1 MIILD
6 TNVLS
11 EVTRQAPDSSVLAW
25 MDAVRVEEL
34 ATTAITVAELL
45 YGVTRLPDGNRK
57 SSLTA
62 AVHGLMTDDFQG
74 RIETFDMSA
83 AVQYSAV
90 VHEREALG
98 RPISTADAQIAA
110 ICRAREATL
119 ATRNIKDFEDTG
131 IELLN
136 PWHGC

>member
-11 EVTRQAPDSSVLAW
+11 EVSRPAPDSAVLTW
-25 MDAVRVEEL
+25 MDAARVEEL
-34 ATTAITVAELL
+34 ATTAITAAELL
-45 YGVTRLPDGNRK
+45 HGVTRLPGGNRK

-62 AVHGLMTDDFQG
+62 AVHALITDDFQG
-74 RIETFDMSA
+74 RVEPFDTSA
-83 AVQYSAV
+83 AVQYSAL
-90 VHEREALG
+90 VHEREVLG

-110 ICRAREATL
+110 ICRARGATL

-136 PWHGC
+136 PWHAC